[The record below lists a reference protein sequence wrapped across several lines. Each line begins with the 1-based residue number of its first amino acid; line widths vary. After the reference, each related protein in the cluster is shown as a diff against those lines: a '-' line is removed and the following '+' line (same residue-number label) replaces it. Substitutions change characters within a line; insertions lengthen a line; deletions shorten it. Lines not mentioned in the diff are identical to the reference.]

1 MPLRRPAAG
10 HLPVVASA
18 AVSWHQTQRCFRRDG
33 AQIAGPDAVN
43 ATSCPAPAARSEPLR
58 PPGHALRAQS
68 SPERQQCGER
78 EQKQARTRTKARSGQ
93 GHRDLG
99 LDPSSAVTRCQPT
112 PRRAAPA
119 QGHFPAHSDHP
130 ADTDTPTANEEVLL
144 PAQVPGLSAL
154 PAPAPSFAY
163 REEAETP
170 GYKAKGTARPCERL
184 RGSAKSAGCRL
195 PPRRHSSA
203 ACSLL
208 KCLSSHVTQRR

>member
-43 ATSCPAPAARSEPLR
+43 ATSCPAPAARSEPLGTAPSAPSR
-58 PPGHALRAQS
+58 S
-68 SPERQQCGER
+68 SRSVF
-78 EQKQARTRTKARSGQ
+78 ARTATVWRAGTETDTNQDKGPLRPGTPRPRTRSFVYSYP
-93 GHRDLG
+93 L
-99 LDPSSAVTRCQPT
+99 SANTS
-112 PRRAAPA
+112 PRRACSGTLSSTFGPPC
-119 QGHFPAHSDHP
+119 GH
-130 ADTDTPTANEEVLL
+130 ADSQRGSAFAG
-144 PAQVPGLSAL
+144 AQVPGLSAL
-154 PAPAPSFAY
+154 PARAPSFAY
-163 REEAETP
+163 REDAETP

-184 RGSAKSAGCRL
+184 RGSVKSAGCRL

-208 KCLSSHVTQRR
+208 KCL